1 MHVALFQTLQNLKE
15 PLSRGSYYSSWYPV
29 EQPFAENSQEEKKKH
44 ERPLGVCTFSRVF
57 AAPCLKLGR
66 TFHVFGDGGQKQSSA
81 PPGDITVGNVGYG
94 IYAKCGT
101 FGKVIVFLV
110 EL

>member
-1 MHVALFQTLQNLKE
+1 MKDLSEFVHLAVCLQ
-15 PLSRGSYYSSWYPV
+15 P
-29 EQPFAENSQEEKKKH
+29 
-44 ERPLGVCTFSRVF
+44 
-57 AAPCLKLGR
+57 PCLKLGR

-101 FGKVIVFLV
+101 FGKVIVFFS
-110 EL
+110 